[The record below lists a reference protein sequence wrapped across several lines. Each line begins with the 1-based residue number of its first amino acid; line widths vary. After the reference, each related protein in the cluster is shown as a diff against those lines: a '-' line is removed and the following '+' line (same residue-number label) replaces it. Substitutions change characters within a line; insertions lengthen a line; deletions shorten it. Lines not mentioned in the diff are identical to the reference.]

1 MSDEEALILARESDG
16 VMQNP
21 AIKQAFESI
30 EEHYTQV
37 WKSSGPSEYELRE
50 QCHGQLFAL
59 AQLQRQLRSYL
70 ETGKLLS
77 AASENETSVGK

>member
-50 QCHGQLFAL
+50 QCHEQLFAL